1 MSRLFLATALS
12 SLLLATTAFAALDMV
27 SSIDV
32 TVDLPAITNKA
43 AALRYSN
50 IADDLKS
57 AITSRLVDRLAE
69 DGMKVSVDISEVELS
84 NSFTET
90 VGSADTRLVGIVS
103 ITDVADNSNFKSYT
117 LSVDVNQAKTFFP
130 ATVDLATL
138 TASSEEY
145 YQAMIHA
152 FAQVVVD
159 RLEN

>member
-1 MSRLFLATALS
+1 MSRLFLTTALS

-103 ITDVADNSNFKSYT
+103 ITDVADN
-117 LSVDVNQAKTFFP
+117 
-130 ATVDLATL
+130 
-138 TASSEEY
+138 
-145 YQAMIHA
+145 
-152 FAQVVVD
+152 
-159 RLEN
+159 